1 MSCDEERV
9 TKIYGGNTY
18 FGVELPIYHAD
29 LQRGIVVYDDLLTPL
44 AAEMKQNIKDHHQNT
59 VLIEGR
65 TGSGKSTIALRLC
78 KLLDKQWSLEHD
90 YIYSALDLK
99 RKLKNPGAC
108 PVNLLDEGSVSLNS
122 YNTLRSDDKMMTVLM
137 DTWRSKGMST
147 IICMP
152 NQKDLNNRIKNNH
165 LDYLIKC
172 PVTSPIPGTSPR
184 GFFELYT
191 HEYRDWG
198 KDYWK
203 LRGRS
208 HFDKLDKKT
217 QTEYDTIKLQ
227 HQDELIQKFA
237 DSDDE

>member
-1 MSCDEERV
+1 MTERV
-9 TKIYGGNTY
+9 AKIYGANSY
-18 FGVELPIYHAD
+18 FKLELPIYYAD
-29 LQRGIVVYDDLLTPL
+29 TERNIIVYDDLLQPL
-44 AAEMKQNIKDHHQNT
+44 AMEMRKNIKNHHQNT

-78 KLLDKQWSLEHD
+78 KLLDKRWTLDTD
-90 YIYSALDLK
+90 YIYGAADLK
-99 RKLKNPGAC
+99 RKLKYPGAC

-122 YNTLRSDDKMMTVLM
+122 YNSQRADDKMMTVLM

-152 NQKDLNNRIKNNH
+152 NREDLNKRIRNNH

-172 PVTSPIPGTSPR
+172 PVQSPVPNEPAR

-191 HEYRDWG
+191 HQYRDWG

-217 QTEYDTIKLQ
+217 QQEYDAVKLQ
-227 HQDELIQKFA
+227 HQDELITKFA